1 MTRTIHKTNEP
12 VVLEGFQCIMK
23 PSEKYGNYSLS
34 AIVDAEM
41 ISALE
46 ADRKECL
53 NWAASKLKNPK
64 RSTLKLEPWEEV
76 SEGKYKVKFSWKEET
91 KPPVVDAEGMP
102 VTNVDIPLYSGSMV
116 KVAFYQK
123 PYIISGDTYG
133 TSLKLVGVQVISTG
147 GEAGV
152 SGVEMDTES
161 VAELFGKTE
170 GYTAESDLVIPDG
183 EEEDF

>member
-23 PSEKYGNYSLS
+23 PSEKFNNYSLS
-34 AIVDAEM
+34 AVVDAEM
-41 ISALE
+41 VAALE

-53 NWAASKLKNPK
+53 NWAVSKLKNPK

-76 SEGKYKVKFSWKEET
+76 SEGKYKVKFSWKEEN
-91 KPPVVDAEGMP
+91 KPPIVDSEGMP
-102 VTNVDIPLYSGSMV
+102 VTDVNIPLYSGSMV
-116 KVAFYQK
+116 KIGFYQK
-123 PYIISGDTYG
+123 PYIIAGDTYG
-133 TSLKLVGVQVISTG
+133 TSLKLVGIQVISTG

-152 SGVEMDTES
+152 SGAEMDTEA
-161 VAELFGKTE
+161 VAELFGKTA
-170 GYTAESDLVIPDG
+170 GYKAGEAPVESNE

>member
-1 MTRTIHKTNEP
+1 
-12 VVLEGFQCIMK
+12 
-23 PSEKYGNYSLS
+23 
-34 AIVDAEM
+34 
-41 ISALE
+41 
-46 ADRKECL
+46 
-53 NWAASKLKNPK
+53 
-64 RSTLKLEPWEEV
+64 
-76 SEGKYKVKFSWKEET
+76 
-91 KPPVVDAEGMP
+91 
-102 VTNVDIPLYSGSMV
+102 MV